1 MFSVRYESPMAS
13 EPKRSRA
20 WRLENSWWLGL
31 ILFTMG
37 MASWASF
44 AYLALRTKER
54 RWLVWAG
61 VYLVAVVA
69 AFLLIDVGNVG
80 AITLLVLWAGSFV
93 HGLAIREE
101 VLDRL
106 SFVEDPR
113 LRKARSV
120 SVTRDAAE
128 DLAKDSPEV
137 ALEAGVGQD
146 AHTFGGLV
154 DVNHAPASEL
164 AQLPGF
170 SDELA
175 KKVVQVREE
184 IGGFDS
190 LLDFAT
196 VLDLPP
202 DVVST
207 IRERTVCLPR

>member
-1 MFSVRYESPMAS
+1 M
-13 EPKRSRA
+13 
-20 WRLENSWWLGL
+20 GL

-190 LLDFAT
+190 VLDFAT